1 VPFCLSSDYR
11 ANRVKVIVYRV
22 DNEIDLIVIGTSL
35 GEPPELSYSRI
46 SLYTVNVS
54 YRNKLLSNSW
64 LRRHHQFWDPVP
76 RGNEMTGER
85 TALQKRGES
94 EAFGPYVNRHFFV
107 HIVFDFLVVDSTS

>member
-1 VPFCLSSDYR
+1 VLYIVS
-11 ANRVKVIVYRV
+11 VQKVSRT
-22 DNEIDLIVIGTSL
+22 GL
-35 GEPPELSYSRI
+35 GKAAEGGKSAEA
-46 SLYTVNVS
+46 
-54 YRNKLLSNSW
+54 
-64 LRRHHQFWDPVP
+64 